1 MHGTSL
7 HGIFES
13 DGFRAGLLVEVG
25 ASRGKRFIPAGVSFS
40 AARSAQFDRLADL
53 LEAHLD
59 LVAIDKLIG
68 EGALA

>member
-1 MHGTSL
+1 L

-13 DGFRAGLLVEVG
+13 DGFRAALLVEVG
-25 ASRGKRFIPAGVSFS
+25 ASRGKRFVPAGVSFS

-53 LEAHLD
+53 LEAHVD

-68 EGALA
+68 EGALE